1 MGFFLCFA
9 DIPVTMPGFSPK
21 PVVIDGR
28 GHLIGR
34 LASTVAKFILNG
46 NKVVVVRCEGI
57 NMSGNFYRNKLKYLK
72 FLRLRCNVKPLRGP
86 FHFRAPGKIFWRT
99 VRGMIPHKS
108 ERGKDAMKRLQT
120 FEGVPPPYDKKK
132 RMVVPSALKVL
143 RLKPGRKFCS
153 LGRLSHDVL
162 EVPGRHRD
170 FGGQEEGQSRRLPQQ
185 KRHQGQGCCRRREGS
200 CCTDQPNHR
209 TDCSIWC
216 RLISS
221 SFFLEKYITLCE

>member
-1 MGFFLCFA
+1 MGLLCFA
-9 DIPVTMPGFSPK
+9 VIPSSMPGFSPK

-28 GHLIGR
+28 GHLMGR
-34 LASTVAKFILNG
+34 LASIMGKVILNG
-46 NKVVVVRCEGI
+46 NKVVVVRTEGI

-132 RMVVPSALKVL
+132 SMVIPSALKVL
-143 RLKPGRKFCS
+143 RLKPGRKYCS
-153 LGRLSHDVL
+153 LGRLSHDVGWKYQDIIETL
-162 EVPGRHRD
+162 EAKRMVKAQDYHARVVKKAALTAEAKKAVAAQTAPITQKIEA
-170 FGGQEEGQSRRLPQQ
+170 FGV
-185 KRHQGQGCCRRREGS
+185 
-200 CCTDQPNHR
+200 N
-209 TDCSIWC
+209 
-216 RLISS
+216 
-221 SFFLEKYITLCE
+221 

>member
-1 MGFFLCFA
+1 MGLFRPR
-9 DIPVTMPGFSPK
+9 IISVNMPGFGPK

-28 GHLIGR
+28 GHLLGR
-34 LASTVAKFILNG
+34 LASIVAKNVLNG
-46 NKVVVVRCEGI
+46 NKIVVVRCESI

-99 VRGMIPHKS
+99 VRGMVPHKS

-132 RMVVPSALKVL
+132 RMVIPSALKVL

-153 LGRLSHDVL
+153 LGRLSHDVIETL
-162 EVPGRHRD
+162 EAKRKVKAED
-170 FGGQEEGQSRRLPQQ
+170 FHNRNVTKAKAVADAE
-185 KRHQGQGCCRRREGS
+185 
-200 CCTDQPNHR
+200 
-209 TDCSIWC
+209 
-216 RLISS
+216 
-221 SFFLEKYITLCE
+221 

>member
-1 MGFFLCFA
+1 MGKNK
-9 DIPVTMPGFSPK
+9 MPGFSPK

-28 GHLIGR
+28 GHLMGR
-34 LASTVAKFILNG
+34 LASIVAKNILNG
-46 NKVVVVRCEGI
+46 NKVIVVRCEGI

-132 RMVVPSALKVL
+132 RMVIPSALKVL
-143 RLKPGRKFCS
+143 RLKAGRKYCT
-153 LGRLSHDVL
+153 LGRLSHEVGWRYQDIVATL
-162 EVPGRHRD
+162 EAKRKVKGEAFYKAKSEVAKAKDAVVKDAKVAKRIAPY
-170 FGGQEEGQSRRLPQQ
+170 Q
-185 KRHQGQGCCRRREGS
+185 KIIESYGH
-200 CCTDQPNHR
+200 
-209 TDCSIWC
+209 
-216 RLISS
+216 
-221 SFFLEKYITLCE
+221 K